1 MLSKLWYHKGLVSL
15 WDGMVYT
22 LLSSPAIKDAPYNF
36 SFDSFVIAK
45 TASSYQDWQLEH
57 VIENIN

>member
-1 MLSKLWYHKGLVSL
+1 VSL